1 VAENRD
7 PVQDRGNPRKGDASR
22 AFLLRGGNVMMT
34 LGLASNIRLT
44 LPGELL
50 VNGGTQHSLL
60 LSTLTHWTA
69 ERAAFFRRPS
79 FDARMSR

>member
-1 VAENRD
+1 
-7 PVQDRGNPRKGDASR
+7 
-22 AFLLRGGNVMMT
+22 MMT
-34 LGLASNIRLT
+34 LGLASDIGLA

-50 VNGGTQHSLL
+50 VNGGTQHNLL

-69 ERAAFFRRPS
+69 ELAAFFRGVS